1 MSAVAQP
8 LAAPATRQMADAL
21 RMLAIDAV
29 EAAKSGH
36 PGMPLGMADI
46 AVALWDRHLKH
57 NPRNPAWPD
66 RDRFILSNGHGSM
79 LLYGLL
85 HLTGYDLPIDEL
97 KRFRQLHSKTPG
109 HPEVGVTPGVET
121 TTGPLGQGL
130 ANGVGMALAEALLA
144 REFNRPGHR
153 IVDHRTYVFA
163 GDGCL
168 MEGISHEAA
177 SLAGT
182 LKLDKLTVLY
192 DDNGISIDGH
202 VSQWFADDT
211 PSRFAAYG
219 WHVVRDV
226 DGHDIDA
233 VDRAL
238 HAARAVGRPT
248 LICCRTVIGQ
258 GAPSKAGTQD
268 VHGAPLGADEIART
282 RVALNWPYPPFE
294 IPDEVRENFDASARG
309 AAAEAD
315 WREQFDAYR
324 KRYPAEAAEF
334 ERRVQ
339 GKLPALWHDAVR
351 ALLRDTNA
359 AAETLATRK
368 ASQKAIAAL
377 ARSLPEM
384 LGGSA
389 DLTGSNLTDWPGAID
404 VRADGHDGNGSEG
417 GSGSGSGSGHAGNLA
432 DGPRTASHASHA
444 SSLRAGNYIH
454 YGVREFGMSAMLNGI
469 ALHRGYLPFGGTFL
483 TFSDYSRNALRMAA
497 LMKTRSIF
505 VFTHDSIGLGEDGPT
520 HQAVEHAASL
530 RLIPGLDV
538 WRPCDTVETA
548 QAWVSAVERDGPTC
562 LLLSRQNLPFVTR
575 SAEQLGAI
583 ARGGYVLR
591 DWPATPQAT
600 RVVLIATGSEVALAV
615 DAIEPLAAAGIAA
628 RVVSM
633 PSTSAFDHQPREW
646 RDAVLPPGVP
656 RVAIE
661 AGVSAFWRQYV
672 GLEGGVVGIDTFG
685 ESAPAAALFAHF
697 NLNTQTLVDTAR
709 RVAQPAR

>member
-1 MSAVAQP
+1 MSDVAES
-8 LAAPATRQMADAL
+8 AALSSGSSVTRSMADAL

-36 PGMPLGMADI
+36 PGMPLGMAEI

-66 RDRFILSNGHGSM
+66 RDRFVLSNGHGSM

-97 KRFRQLHSKTPG
+97 KHFRQLHSRTPG

-130 ANGVGMALAEALLA
+130 ANAVGMALAEALLA
-144 REFNRPGHR
+144 KEFNRPGHA
-153 IVDHRTYVFA
+153 IVDHRTYVFV

-182 LKLDKLTVLY
+182 LKLGKLTVLY

-202 VSQWFADDT
+202 VAQWFADDT
-211 PSRFAAYG
+211 PARFAAYG

-226 DGHDIDA
+226 DGHDVDA

-238 HAARAVGRPT
+238 HEARASDRPT
-248 LICCRTVIGQ
+248 LICCRTIIGK
-258 GAPSKAGTQD
+258 GSPRKAGTHD
-268 VHGAPLGADEIART
+268 VHGAPLGADEVERT
-282 RVALNWPYPPFE
+282 RRALGWTEPPFAV
-294 IPDEVRENFDASARG
+294 PDAVRTQWDATERGASA
-309 AAAEAD
+309 EAN
-315 WREQFDAYR
+315 WTTRFDAYR
-324 KRYPAEAAEF
+324 ARYPEDAAEF
-334 ERRVQ
+334 ERRAR
-339 GKLPALWHDAVR
+339 GALPAHWRDAVR
-351 ALLRDTNA
+351 ALIRDA
-359 AAETLATRK
+359 DLAAESIATRK
-368 ASQKAIAAL
+368 ASQQAIGAL
-377 ARSLPEM
+377 ARALPEL

-389 DLTGSNLTDWPGAID
+389 DLTGSNLTDWKSAVD
-404 VRADGHDGNGSEG
+404 VRTDSTGLQG
-417 GSGSGSGSGHAGNLA
+417 
-432 DGPRTASHASHA
+432 
-444 SSLRAGNYIH
+444 GNYLH
-454 YGVREFGMSAMLNGI
+454 YGVREFGMSAVMNGI
-469 ALHRGYLPFGGTFL
+469 ALHRGYIPFGGTFL
-483 TFSDYSRNALRMAA
+483 TFSDYARNALRMAA

-530 RLIPGLDV
+530 RMIPGLDV

-548 QAWVSAVERDGPTC
+548 HAWAAAVERDGPSC

-575 SAEQLGAI
+575 DAATIDAI

-591 DWPATPQAT
+591 DWPDGSNVSQ
-600 RVVLIATGSEVALAV
+600 RVVLLATGSEVALAL
-615 DAIEPLAAAGIAA
+615 DAVAPLEQDGIAV

-633 PSTSAFDHQPREW
+633 PSTNVFDRQPRAW

-656 RVAIE
+656 RVAVE
-661 AGVSAFWRQYV
+661 AGVTAFWRQYV
-672 GLEGGVVGIDTFG
+672 GLDGGVLGIDSFG

-697 NLNTQTLVDTAR
+697 GLTAHALADEAR
-709 RVAQPAR
+709 RVVHR